1 MPEVT
6 GTIGNDHVE
15 LNNAATEATLKLI
28 LAGIK
33 GSSKEAAAAI
43 DKLAKNAGLD
53 PDTIKKVNDEL
64 TDNSTALYK
73 LGQLYGSVSI
83 PLLALEDQFKKY
95 SPLVKTLTDGSGNV
109 SSAFNQLGAM
119 VPGAIGVLLKGVG
132 ALAGVQ
138 QDYLKSYQTM
148 TQAGVGFGGSLTDM
162 RKAASDSFLTL
173 DQFTKLVSENGE
185 AFAKMGSTAGEG
197 AKSFV
202 KLSNTL
208 INSPVGDNLLAL
220 GMTTEEVNQKLVNY
234 INQTGGRNRK
244 EMENTEAITQAMGAY
259 YTELDKLTQFT
270 GASTKKM
277 EEEQKKAAANAAFQ
291 RKLATMSEEEKAKTK
306 AAYDAAAASGIEGA
320 TDLVMSTALGLPP
333 MTEAARQLQ
342 GIAPK
347 VANEFN
353 AMTKTA
359 MTHGTTMKD
368 VERHFIKAGE
378 ASQEFSK
385 DMGGTADAII
395 MGGGKMG
402 GFFNSVLGFSNTLD
416 KKGGDIGKAFEQ
428 TAIEQKARAVSQAN
442 DAAQAQKAMQ
452 ELGQEILASLLPVF
466 KLLSP
471 IIPPLAAA
479 FLTLAGVLTAFKLT
493 LMAVEAFERIKLAR
507 ESGAGVLGTA
517 RALLGGKGGV
527 GGGSNVAG
535 GLASKATGTA
545 GSVANSAGGLA
556 SKATG
561 TAGSVA
567 NSAGGGV
574 SKVLGGLAEGLKKLG
589 DPKALLGAVTLAM
602 LGGTVLIAAKGF
614 KEFGDVEWESV
625 GKGIVGITGLA
636 AVAMLLSS
644 ASVPMMIGAVA
655 VGLLG
660 GALWLAGKGF
670 RSFQELDWE
679 TIAKGAVGITG
690 LAAVAM
696 LLSSAAVPMIIG
708 AVAVGLLG
716 GALWLAGKGFRSF
729 QELDW
734 ETMAKGAVGIGVLGL
749 EAAGLGLL
757 SPAIIAGGAA
767 LILAGA
773 GIAAVGLAM
782 KLLPDNTVDS
792 LTSLGQGLKALWDN
806 TPVSKL
812 FLMAP
817 AIGALGL
824 AMVPLTIS
832 TALYKASGGLSQL
845 TADLVNITKTID
857 SSKIDGL
864 SSSIKGLASS
874 MSSLS
879 GGGISGILSGLGEKF
894 GKLMG
899 AEGPLEKLQKLAKLG
914 PGLMASGQGM
924 QLLNQNLSNMLN
936 LKVNNI
942 DQMTE
947 SLGKIKVNSTENT
960 RFKNLQEKTI
970 SMSLPPMTKDA
981 QKLAAETTSNTNQ
994 KDTNPV
1000 DVLLT
1005 IAEEMRML
1013 NSRTQDMIKHARDAV
1028 DYSKQNVDATK
1039 KLNGNLFA

>member
-270 GASTKKM
+270 GTSTKKM

-385 DMGGTADAII
+385 DMDGTADAII

-416 KKGGDIGKAFEQ
+416 KKGGDIGKAFEE
-428 TAIEQKARAVSQAN
+428 TAIEQKKREVSQAN

-452 ELGQEILASLLPVF
+452 KLGQEILASLLPVF

-527 GGGSNVAG
+527 GGGSNV
-535 GLASKATGTA
+535 
-545 GSVANSAGGLA
+545 AGGLA

-679 TIAKGAVGITG
+679 TIAKGAVGI
-690 LAAVAM
+690 
-696 LLSSAAVPMIIG
+696 
-708 AVAVGLLG
+708 
-716 GALWLAGKGFRSF
+716 
-729 QELDW
+729 
-734 ETMAKGAVGIGVLGL
+734 GVLGL

-782 KLLPDNTVDS
+782 KLLPNNTVDS

-981 QKLAAETTSNTNQ
+981 QNLAAETTSNTNQ
-994 KDTNPV
+994 TDTNPV

-1013 NSRTQDMIKHARDAV
+1013 NSRTQDMIKYARDAV

>member
-64 TDNSTALYK
+64 KDNSTALYK

-138 QDYLKSYQTM
+138 QDYLKSYQTL
-148 TQAGVGFGGSLTDM
+148 TNAGVNFGGSLTNM
-162 RKAASDSFLTL
+162 RMAASNSYLTL
-173 DQFTKLVSENGE
+173 DQFNNIVKNNGKTFAMLGGSVNAGAEAFFKMSKTLITSPAGTALLNLGYTTEQVNEGMASYIAISGARNVKDKQVQQGLIDGSAQYMQTLDGLSRLTGESRDQLEKQMKQESENAAWQLQLAGMSE
-185 AFAKMGSTAGEG
+185 KEKEKATAGLAAALSIGGKGAADAFKARVMNMPVITPEGQAFVSTMGKTAGKIDEMGDAVSNSSKGITDVQNLTTKAMMASRDDISKYDKRTIAAMINSGGPLASTFQKMGLTA
-197 AKSFV
+197 A
-202 KLSNTL
+202 KLSNL
-208 INSPVGDNLLAL
+208 
-220 GMTTEEVNQKLVNY
+220 TEEQVHDILVK
-234 INQTGGRNRK
+234 K
-244 EMENTEAITQAMGAY
+244 EAESKEVEQA
-259 YTELDKLTQFT
+259 
-270 GASTKKM
+270 
-277 EEEQKKAAANAAFQ
+277 
-291 RKLATMSEEEKAKTK
+291 
-306 AAYDAAAASGIEGA
+306 
-320 TDLVMSTALGLPP
+320 
-333 MTEAARQLQ
+333 
-342 GIAPK
+342 
-347 VANEFN
+347 
-353 AMTKTA
+353 
-359 MTHGTTMKD
+359 
-368 VERHFIKAGE
+368 VE
-378 ASQEFSK
+378 
-385 DMGGTADAII
+385 
-395 MGGGKMG
+395 
-402 GFFNSVLGFSNTLD
+402 
-416 KKGGDIGKAFEQ
+416 
-428 TAIEQKARAVSQAN
+428 
-442 DAAQAQKAMQ
+442 AQKAMQ
-452 ELGQEILASLLPVF
+452 KLGQEILASLLPVF

-471 IIPPLAAA
+471 IIPPLATA
-479 FLTLAGVLTAFKLT
+479 FLTLAGVLTTFKIA
-493 LMAVEAFERIKLAR
+493 LMAVEAFERMKLAR
-507 ESGAGVLGTA
+507 ASGSGALGTA
-517 RALLGGKGGV
+517 RALLGGGGGA

-545 GSVANSAGGLA
+545 GNVANSG
-556 SKATG
+556 
-561 TAGSVA
+561 
-567 NSAGGGV
+567 GGGV
-574 SKVLGGLAEGLKKLG
+574 SKILGGLAEGLKKLG
-589 DPKALLGAVTLAM
+589 DPKAMLGAVTLAM

-614 KEFGDVEWESV
+614 KEFADVEWESV
-625 GKGIVGITGLA
+625 GKGVVGMTGLA

-644 ASVPMMIGAVA
+644 ASAPMIIGSVA

-670 RSFQELDWE
+670 QQFQELDWE
-679 TIAKGAVGITG
+679 TI
-690 LAAVAM
+690 
-696 LLSSAAVPMIIG
+696 
-708 AVAVGLLG
+708 
-716 GALWLAGKGFRSF
+716 
-729 QELDW
+729 
-734 ETMAKGAVGIGVLGL
+734 AKGAVGIGVLGL

-757 SPAIIAGGAA
+757 SPAIVAGGGA
-767 LILAGA
+767 LVLAGA

-782 KLLPDNTVDS
+782 KLLPNNTADS
-792 LTSLGQGLKALWDN
+792 LANLGQGLKALWDN
-806 TPVSKL
+806 TPVTKL

-824 AMVPLTIS
+824 AMIPLTAS

-845 TADLVNITKTID
+845 TADLTNITKTVD
-857 SSKIDGL
+857 SGKIDGL

-894 GKLMG
+894 AKLMG
-899 AEGPLEKLQKLAKLG
+899 AEGPLEKLEKLAKLG

-947 SLGKIKVNSTENT
+947 SLSRIKVKAGGINQNDNFSSKLQKIELPTTTEKAKKLGLPEPLTKENNVEPVNS
-960 RFKNLQEKTI
+960 I
-970 SMSLPPMTKDA
+970 D
-981 QKLAAETTSNTNQ
+981 
-994 KDTNPV
+994 
-1000 DVLLT
+1000 LLSR
-1005 IAEEMRML
+1005 IAEEMRIL
-1013 NSRTQDMIKHARDAV
+1013 NLKTQDVIRHARDTA
-1028 DYSKQNVDATK
+1028 DYTKQTVDATK
-1039 KLNGNLFA
+1039 KLKGDLFA

>member
-64 TDNSTALYK
+64 EDNSTSLYK
-73 LGQLYGSVSI
+73 LGQLYGRVSI
-83 PLLALEDQFKKY
+83 PLLALEEQFKKY

-109 SSAFNQLGAM
+109 SSAFNQLGATI
-119 VPGAIGVLLKGVG
+119 PGALGVLLKGAG
-132 ALAGVQ
+132 ALAGIQ

-148 TQAGVGFGGSLTDM
+148 TQSGVGFGGSLTDM

-173 DQFTKLVSENGE
+173 GQFTKLISENGE

-208 INSPVGDNLLAL
+208 INSPVGEHLLNLGL
-220 GMTTEEVNQKLVNY
+220 TTEEVNQKLVNY
-234 INQTGGRNRK
+234 INQTGGRNKK

-270 GASTKKM
+270 GVSTKKM

-291 RKLATMSEEEKAKTK
+291 RKMATLDDKERAKLQ
-306 AAYDAAAASGIEGA
+306 AAYDAAAASGIKGA
-320 TDLVMSTALGLPP
+320 TDLVMSTALNLPP

-342 GIAPK
+342 GIAPQ

-359 MTHGTTMKD
+359 MARGTEMED
-368 VERHFIKAGE
+368 VEKHFIKAGE
-378 ASQEFSK
+378 ASQQFSK
-385 DMGGTADAII
+385 QTGETADALI
-395 MGGGKMG
+395 MGNGKMG
-402 GFFNSVLGFSNTLD
+402 DTFNSLIGFSNTLNT
-416 KKGGDIGKAFEQ
+416 KGNDLGKAFKE
-428 TAIEQKARAVSQAN
+428 TAVEQKERDKSQAA
-442 DAAQAQKAMQ
+442 DAVQAQLALQKLQQ
-452 ELGQEILASLLPVF
+452 ELLANLLPVF
-466 KLLSP
+466 KELSGIVNKVTLFMTEHSKVLLSLVGLLVAYKA
-471 IIPPLAAA
+471 IQTTINVIEKAK
-479 FLTLAGVLTAFKLT
+479 TAG
-493 LMAVEAFERIKLAR
+493 RGIK
-507 ESGAGVLGTA
+507 SVF
-517 RALLGGKGGV
+517 

-545 GSVANSAGGLA
+545 GN
-556 SKATG
+556 
-561 TAGSVA
+561 VA

-589 DPKALLGAVTLAM
+589 DPKAMLGAVTLAM
-602 LGGTVLIAAKGF
+602 LGGTVLVAAKGF
-614 KEFGDVEWESV
+614 KEFADVEWEGF
-625 GKGIVGITGLA
+625 GKGVVGITLLA
-636 AVAMLLSS
+636 GVARLLTSS
-644 ASVPMMIGAVA
+644 AGPMILGSVA

-660 GALWLAGKGF
+660 GALILAGKGF
-670 RSFQELDWE
+670 QQFQELDWE
-679 TIAKGAVGITG
+679 TI
-690 LAAVAM
+690 
-696 LLSSAAVPMIIG
+696 
-708 AVAVGLLG
+708 
-716 GALWLAGKGFRSF
+716 
-729 QELDW
+729 
-734 ETMAKGAVGIGVLGL
+734 AKGAVGIGVLGL

-757 SPAIIAGGAA
+757 APAIVLGGGA
-767 LILAGA
+767 LVLAGA

-782 KLLPDNTVDS
+782 KALPNNTVDS
-792 LTSLGQGLKALWDN
+792 LTSLGEGLKALWDN

-824 AMVPLTIS
+824 AMVPLTVS

-845 TADLVNITKTID
+845 TADLTNITKTID
-857 SSKIDGL
+857 SGKIDGL

-879 GGGISGILSGLGEKF
+879 GGGITGILSSLGEKF

-899 AEGPLEKLQKLAKLG
+899 AEGPLEKLEKLAKLG

-947 SLGKIKVNSTENT
+947 SLSRIKVKASGVNQYDNFSP
-960 RFKNLQEKTI
+960 KLQPFN
-970 SMSLPPMTKDA
+970 LPPMTEQAKNRAALGLPGLSTKENNVEPDNSTAVLA
-981 QKLAAETTSNTNQ
+981 Q
-994 KDTNPV
+994 
-1000 DVLLT
+1000 
-1005 IAEEMRML
+1005 IAHEIRIL
-1013 NSRTQDMIKHARDAV
+1013 NIKTQDVVKHIRDTA
-1028 DYSKQNVDATK
+1028 DYTRQTVAATK
-1039 KLNGNLFA
+1039 KLSGDLFA